1 MRCHW
6 EAISAYYRTLPYMD
20 SSHLRKKGN
29 CMVRLIQQTCF
40 EVLIWSMQL
49 ASTSY
54 QLVET
59 VNVLAQERNTTCTY
73 STIIA
78 TREVQCASTQVLL
91 KVPLQIA
98 SQDGGIAM
106 GC

>member
-1 MRCHW
+1 
-6 EAISAYYRTLPYMD
+6 
-20 SSHLRKKGN
+20 
-29 CMVRLIQQTCF
+29 
-40 EVLIWSMQL
+40 MQL

-54 QLVET
+54 QLVEA

-78 TREVQCASTQVLL
+78 TREVQSASTQVLL
-91 KVPLQIA
+91 KVPLKIA